1 VILPTDIPT
10 RAEVDRLLGYRGRS
24 CVSIYLPTDPASNG
38 EPERIELKTLAAQA
52 SSQLREAG
60 AGVRV
65 VRRFEDEI
73 GYLYDDDEFWRYQAR
88 SLAAFAAPQWLIT
101 FRLPNRLLSQVEVSD
116 RFYLRPLL
124 RTLTFPH
131 VAFVLALAQGSV
143 RVVEVT
149 PDLAP
154 VQINVDDLP
163 SDVAGAAGKSS
174 IADRAPIR
182 RVQGS
187 EGQKVRMRQYARQV
201 DRALRAILN
210 GLEVPL
216 ILAATKPIDSIFRS
230 VNTYPNL
237 LAQGVSGNP
246 ETVSDA
252 ELATGA
258 RTVLDD
264 LYAAQLRDIQDLY
277 EQRSADRR
285 ALSDVAEVAR
295 AATFGAVET
304 LLVDIDA
311 SVPGTVDDRT
321 GAVTFARRHRQ
332 DPRCH
337 PRDLSPRLVVRCA
350 CPGRPRRRCSR
361 PGSRRGDPALP
372 ALNPCAALSAAATNF
387 AGETK
392 PGRLSCAAPVATD

>member
-1 VILPTDIPT
+1 MILPTDIPT
-10 RAEVDRLLGYRGRS
+10 RAEIDRLLEHRS
-24 CVSIYLPTDPASNG
+24 PSSVSIYLPTDPASNG
-38 EPERIELKTLAAQA
+38 EAERIELKTLAAQA
-52 SSQLREAG
+52 SSQLRETG

-65 VRRFEDEI
+65 VRQFEDEI
-73 GYLYDDDEFWRYQAR
+73 GYLFDDGEFWRYQAR

-143 RVVEVT
+143 RVIEVT
-149 PDLAP
+149 PDLDPAR
-154 VQINVDDLP
+154 IDVDDLP

-174 IADRAPIR
+174 IADRAPTR
-182 RVQGS
+182 RLQGS
-187 EGQKVRMRQYARQV
+187 EGQKVRIRQYARQV
-201 DRALRAILN
+201 DRALRPFLN

-216 ILAATKPIDSIFRS
+216 ILAATEPIDSIYRS
-230 VNTYPNL
+230 VNTYPHL
-237 LAQGVSGNP
+237 LAQGISGNP

-252 ELATGA
+252 ELAAST

-264 LYAAQLRDIQDLY
+264 LYAAQLHDLK
-277 EQRSADRR
+277 ELHGRRSADGR

-311 SVPGTVDDRT
+311 AVPGTVDDQT
-321 GAVTFARRHRQ
+321 GAVTFARTATGNIHDVTDEIARRAWLSGA
-332 DPRCH
+332 RVLAV
-337 PRDLSPRLVVRCA
+337 RDRDI
-350 CPGRPRRRCSR
+350 PGR
-361 PGSRRGDPALP
+361 GAV
-372 ALNPCAALSAAATNF
+372 AAIL
-387 AGETK
+387 
-392 PGRLSCAAPVATD
+392 RYAP